1 MSTLPDRVT
10 PREGPPDGA
19 RQSASLP
26 LDEAVRKLRADPQYR
41 QLVDDTY
48 LGSDLEVSARAFL
61 GSGEF
66 SEVCKLLS
74 ISLPN
79 AEVLDLGAGN
89 GIASY
94 ALAKSGVRRVIAL
107 EPNPSAEV
115 GRGAI
120 LRMTR
125 GLPVSVISGRGEEI
139 PLFASSI
146 DVVYARQVLHHSS
159 NPKQIL
165 RECWRILKKG
175 GCILS
180 SREHVVDNE
189 AQLREFLGG
198 HPIHQLAGGEGAYP
212 LSRYLDSFKS
222 AGLQLEKTIGPW
234 DSIINAYPAV
244 RAQTELAKYPSRLW
258 TSKFGFLGTLISRL
272 PFMSSLTWRWLN
284 RPVPGRMFSFLAYK
298 V

>member
-107 EPNPSAEV
+107 EPNPSA
-115 GRGAI
+115 
-120 LRMTR
+120 
-125 GLPVSVISGRGEEI
+125 
-139 PLFASSI
+139 
-146 DVVYARQVLHHSS
+146 
-159 NPKQIL
+159 
-165 RECWRILKKG
+165 
-175 GCILS
+175 
-180 SREHVVDNE
+180 
-189 AQLREFLGG
+189 
-198 HPIHQLAGGEGAYP
+198 
-212 LSRYLDSFKS
+212 
-222 AGLQLEKTIGPW
+222 
-234 DSIINAYPAV
+234 
-244 RAQTELAKYPSRLW
+244 
-258 TSKFGFLGTLISRL
+258 
-272 PFMSSLTWRWLN
+272 
-284 RPVPGRMFSFLAYK
+284 
-298 V
+298 